1 MERTVLFEG
10 KTLMGGMD
18 VEIKIY
24 KIMDGNFSYYEWDY
38 NPHLVDESQA
48 DVHIGEINRGMDL
61 ETIFFRI
68 NMHKDDIKKIKAIKD
83 NPDF

>member
-1 MERTVLFEG
+1 MDRTVLFEG

-24 KIMDGNFSYYEWDY
+24 KFMDGEYSYYEWDY

-68 NMHKDDIKKIKAIKD
+68 NMYKDDIKKIKAIKD

>member
-38 NPHLVDESQA
+38 NPHLVDESQV

-68 NMHKDDIKKIKAIKD
+68 NMYKDDIKKIQAIKD
-83 NPDF
+83 NLDF

>member
-68 NMHKDDIKKIKAIKD
+68 NMYKDDIKKIKAIKD